1 MIARSQISTRANFKS
16 KAPWALLFT
25 CLMTIVFSCS
35 ILYWIV
41 TKAPISEK
49 LQIVQLITF
58 TILSSLIIF
67 DRTKGAWTISTMGW
81 VTCLGLLG
89 LSWNSLGAAF
99 AEMSYA
105 PYVLGLMLVANLALT
120 LYYFRHPYIDARTG
134 VLGTNFRH
142 NIAMETELLANGQQ
156 WKTSTVSVSPS
167 GFKFLKPADFQGNI
181 GDPLTLK
188 IPEISSFESAAV
200 IVDITADH
208 FAVEL
213 RGWTLAS
220 TKQHLKLRNWLRKNA
235 K

>member
-1 MIARSQISTRANFKS
+1 
-16 KAPWALLFT
+16 
-25 CLMTIVFSCS
+25 MTIVFSCS

-120 LYYFRHPYIDARTG
+120 LYYFRHPYIDVR
-134 VLGTNFRH
+134 V
-142 NIAMETELLANGQQ
+142 
-156 WKTSTVSVSPS
+156 
-167 GFKFLKPADFQGNI
+167 
-181 GDPLTLK
+181 
-188 IPEISSFESAAV
+188 SAA
-200 IVDITADH
+200 TAIPTVGT
-208 FAVEL
+208 ATTAGIRCQPCSRVRKTE
-213 RGWTLAS
+213 TA
-220 TKQHLKLRNWLRKNA
+220 LRNLTVA
-235 K
+235 